1 MNAWQFFVA
10 GISPHHVP
18 ALLVA
23 IVAALSYA
31 TLRTVRRP
39 ATRRGVAATGGEPA
53 TMGSPGIAD
62 RASPR
67 TGLVDRWVAWLLGV
81 SGVLHVALPLGDRDS
96 AVLVLGFLLGGAAYC
111 WLAWRAATGRSYR
124 TLVVLLVTAT
134 LVGYLVVTLGGEE
147 PDQVGIATAL
157 DELLA
162 LTLCLVPTPRVGRPR
177 RVARTAASVASVA
190 IILAVGLGT
199 WVGAFAAHNAADTH
213 LNAGADQVASA
224 TSDTSAGSDE
234 HDHDFAARAQA
245 GIVMRIPETSPP
257 TSAQQAAAARLA
269 AQTKAYADQF
279 LDIHTA
285 LSAGYQFSLG
295 TTGYEVH
302 LTRKAAPPGRRVL
315 DPNDPAAL
323 VYVIM
328 DGRATLLGSMY
339 QMPNA
344 GEPGPDIGG
353 SITRWHA
360 HNGCATL
367 LPPGVGI
374 MSPFGTCPPLSIQA
388 TIPEM
393 MHVWTVAN
401 PPGGPFAQDL
411 DHAWVRA
418 YNVTHGVPYP

>member
-1 MNAWQFFVA
+1 MNAWQFFVT
-10 GISPHHVP
+10 GISPHHLP
-18 ALLVA
+18 ALVVT
-23 IVAALSYA
+23 VAAVLSYA
-31 TLRTVRRP
+31 TWRGLRRP
-39 ATRRGVAATGGEPA
+39 VPTTRTRG
-53 TMGSPGIAD
+53 
-62 RASPR
+62 
-67 TGLVDRWVAWLLGV
+67 GLVDQWVAWLLGL
-81 SGVLHVALPLGDRDS
+81 SGILHIALPLGDRDNG
-96 AVLVLGFLLGGAAYC
+96 VLVLGFLLSGTAYC

-124 TLVVLLVTAT
+124 TMSILLLIAT

-162 LTLCLVPTPRVGRPR
+162 LTLCLVPLTRAGRPR
-177 RVARTAASVASVA
+177 RAARVAASVASVA
-190 IILAVGLGT
+190 ITLVVGLGT
-199 WVGAFAAHNAADTH
+199 WVGAFAAHGAADTH
-213 LNAGADQVASA
+213 LNAGADRVAASDPGA
-224 TSDTSAGSDE
+224 TGSDE

-245 GIVMRIPETSPP
+245 GIVMRAQDTSPP
-257 TSAQQAAAARLA
+257 TPAQQAAAADLA
-269 AQTKAYADQF
+269 GRSTDYADQF

-285 LSAGYQFSLG
+285 LAQGYQFSFG

-302 LTRKAAPPGRRVL
+302 LTRKAGPAGRRIL
-315 DPNDPAAL
+315 DPTDPSAL

-328 DGRATLLGSMY
+328 GGRAALLGVMY
-339 QMPNA
+339 QMPRA
-344 GEPGPDIGG
+344 GEPGPAIGG

-374 MSPFGTCPPLSIQA
+374 MSPFGTCPPLSVEA

-393 MHVWTVAN
+393 MHVWTVTN

-418 YNVTHGVPYP
+418 YNAAHGVAYP